1 MLAVVVSCSG
11 AASERGDIIVSA
23 AASLT
28 DVFTAVETRFE
39 GAHPGLQVQLNF
51 GSSSALREQ
60 ILEGAEV
67 DVYASANPANM
78 QAVIEAGEAEDFQV
92 FATNLLQI
100 AVPTGNPAGITGL
113 DDFADDELL
122 IGLCAEGV
130 PCGDFARQA
139 LAKAEVV
146 PEVDTNETDARA
158 LITKIEAGELD
169 AGIAYVTDV
178 LASEGVDGIDIATES
193 NVVAEYTIAAL
204 DRGANPAGAEAFVAF
219 VLSSDGQSVLQ
230 RFGFGSP

>member
-1 MLAVVVSCSG
+1 
-11 AASERGDIIVSA
+11 
-23 AASLT
+23 
-28 DVFTAVETRFE
+28 
-39 GAHPGLQVQLNF
+39 
-51 GSSSALREQ
+51 
-60 ILEGAEV
+60 
-67 DVYASANPANM
+67 
-78 QAVIEAGEAEDFQV
+78 QV

-139 LAKAEVV
+139 LAKAEVI

-219 VLSSDGQSVLQ
+219 VLSS
-230 RFGFGSP
+230 